1 MGRRVLV
8 GKPERVLGAG
18 AHGHEFDPR
27 RHRSLAVVLAIAHV
41 ERARRGAAQHRRD
54 GLEAAGAGLGL
65 GHVLVA
71 EDPVEQLRRQPSLLQ
86 PLREPQPLEML
97 GLMLGEAKIL
107 RTPGG
112 HVTEDALN
120 GCILGVN
127 LLRVDRILV
136 VAHTRCAMADCDDAE
151 MRRRVAEA
159 SGRDA
164 SGLSVGATP
173 DQEGKLRA
181 DVKLLSEHPLIEGRA
196 RIGGFL
202 YDVDTGLLGRVC

>member
-1 MGRRVLV
+1 MTD
-8 GKPERVLGAG
+8 
-18 AHGHEFDPR
+18 EFDDLLKANRRYATSAPR
-27 RHRSLAVVLAIAHV
+27 NFDGYAHAGVAVVTCMDSRL
-41 ERARRGAAQHRRD
+41 
-54 GLEAAGAGLGL
+54 
-65 GHVLVA
+65 
-71 EDPVEQLRRQPSLLQ
+71 
-86 PLREPQPLEML
+86 QPLEML

-120 GCILGVN
+120 GCILGVH

-136 VAHTRCAMADCDDAE
+136 IAHTRCAMAACDDAE

-164 SGLSVGATP
+164 SALTVGATP

-181 DVKLLSEHPLIEGRA
+181 DVKLLREHPLIEGKA
-196 RIGGFL
+196 KIGGFL
-202 YDVDTGLLGRVC
+202 YDVDTGLLSQVC

>member
-1 MGRRVLV
+1 MTD
-8 GKPERVLGAG
+8 
-18 AHGHEFDPR
+18 EFDDLLAANRRYATSAPR
-27 RHRSLAVVLAIAHV
+27 NFDGYAHAGVAVVTCMDSRL
-41 ERARRGAAQHRRD
+41 
-54 GLEAAGAGLGL
+54 
-65 GHVLVA
+65 
-71 EDPVEQLRRQPSLLQ
+71 
-86 PLREPQPLEML
+86 QPLEML

-112 HVTEDALN
+112 HVTSDALN

-136 VAHTRCAMADCDDAE
+136 VAHTRCAMAACDDVE

-164 SGLSVGATP
+164 SALTVGADP
-173 DQEGKLRA
+173 DQEGRLRT
-181 DVKLLSEHPLIEGRA
+181 DVELLAGHPLIAGRA

-202 YDVDTGLLGRVC
+202 YDVDTGLLNQVC